1 MKAMVKVT
9 KSFDDGKA
17 FSKEWKHGDFQK
29 FFGEEGEYLDKL
41 AGIVEER
48 GKRLEGY
55 TVTYAVTVT
64 K

>member
-9 KSFDDGKA
+9 KSFDDGKK
-17 FSKEWKHGDFQK
+17 FSKEWKPGDFRE

-41 AGIVEER
+41 AGIVEEH
-48 GKRLEGY
+48 GERLEGY
-55 TVTYAVTVT
+55 TVTYTVKVT